1 METKEELMGRILT
14 ADAESCKAIQNGLL
28 KEDGATPLKIEAAQD
43 YINELE
49 AQVKLLGRS
58 KDKIVERLNEYQG
71 EQGPYFLFKDMLLKA
86 LDDYNVMDTI
96 KDEVLNGQPDVE
108 DIEYRV
114 TNLEDEKVDEY
125 ELTDT
130 VVESMTFESR
140 VREIVADAF
149 RDISIETKIDT
160 TNLE

>member
-1 METKEELMGRILT
+1 MDTIEEYSDHLKKMLAENDEDIL
-14 ADAESCKAIQNGLL
+14 LL

-49 AQVKLLGRS
+49 SKIKVLGGS
-58 KDKIVERLNEYQG
+58 KAKVLERLNEYQG

-125 ELTDT
+125 EVIDN
-130 VVESMTFESR
+130 VVDSMTFESR
-140 VREIVADAF
+140 VEEIVNERLKEINFKVIVEED
-149 RDISIETKIDT
+149 
-160 TNLE
+160 